1 MFMSTY
7 TIVQTCFLSLTG
19 LLRYG
24 NLWEMLSC
32 LLPQMLSLFWYTP
45 CLYFCFLFCQLWSTP
60 KILIS
65 SCHKCIDVMEDWKLS
80 WEIKV
85 KHKGILCLFYG
96 SFPCS
101 LKCMFLMLT
110 SVLHSVCNLKWSVP
124 SLITFLSGEPTRSI
138 CLLFHPGNCRV
149 WISLCFLWWARFIT

>member
-7 TIVQTCFLSLTG
+7 TMVQTCFLSLTG
-19 LLRYG
+19 PLRYG

-32 LLPQMLSLFWYTP
+32 LLPQMLSLFWCTP

-65 SCHKCIDVMEDWKLS
+65 SCNKCIDLMEDWKLS

-85 KHKGILCLFYG
+85 KHKGIGFYIAGLFPVLLNACFG
-96 SFPCS
+96 CS
-101 LKCMFLMLT
+101 L
-110 SVLHSVCNLKWSVP
+110 
-124 SLITFLSGEPTRSI
+124 LSYTVSAIWNEV
-138 CLLFHPGNCRV
+138 CLLSSLFLVGNLPGQSVFSFIRV
-149 WISLCFLWWARFIT
+149 IAGCEFPYAFCGGLGL